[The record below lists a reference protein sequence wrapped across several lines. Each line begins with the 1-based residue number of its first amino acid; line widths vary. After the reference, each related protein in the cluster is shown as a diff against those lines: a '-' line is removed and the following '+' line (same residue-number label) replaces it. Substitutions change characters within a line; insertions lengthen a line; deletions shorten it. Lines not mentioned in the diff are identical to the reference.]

1 MVHVP
6 TGWAPPPGRLARL
19 RGVRAAG
26 WMGRMPA
33 AGGVWT
39 ALGLWRGVMEVSVVG
54 IGSVNLPN
62 QKKEH
67 FGLCVNDGKYY
78 KSVIEPLK
86 CSPGLR
92 LALLCCCRFTGFD
105 RFREF
110 QRKSR
115 ILHDREKGKELQF
128 LQPPQCHKCASCFN
142 QLVGQAENVRIPDE
156 RKPSKS
162 TCFS

>member
-1 MVHVP
+1 MCWVPIRDIKVISQVCGSLAFLCKSLNLPTWSAPAEIRRNQRAHEGLEIPVFIHILSLISLQHKGGTAHVP

-62 QKKEH
+62 KKKH
-67 FGLCVNDGKYY
+67 FGLCVNDGK
-78 KSVIEPLK
+78 
-86 CSPGLR
+86 
-92 LALLCCCRFTGFD
+92 
-105 RFREF
+105 
-110 QRKSR
+110 
-115 ILHDREKGKELQF
+115 H
-128 LQPPQCHKCASCFN
+128 HKRMKAQTEARHS
-142 QLVGQAENVRIPDE
+142 LMLMGY
-156 RKPSKS
+156 
-162 TCFS
+162 